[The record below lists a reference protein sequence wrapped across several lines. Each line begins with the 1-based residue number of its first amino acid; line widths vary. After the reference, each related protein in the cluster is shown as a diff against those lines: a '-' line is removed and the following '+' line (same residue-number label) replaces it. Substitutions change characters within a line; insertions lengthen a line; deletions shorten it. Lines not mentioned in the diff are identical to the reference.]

1 MKSLIILNE
10 PAYGNERTYNGLRL
24 ALTSLS
30 SRASTAPRWP
40 S

>member
-1 MKSLIILNE
+1 MKILIILNE
-10 PAYGNERTYNGLRL
+10 PAYSNERTYSGLRL
-24 ALTSLS
+24 ALTRLS